1 MEASLDSNDYDN
13 DSVPT
18 SWVRQ
23 GIMPLPGITCKANK
37 LPPCPKEDSFD
48 LRSGQIH
55 AKIQVIRCHENGK
68 IMTLMVGDILSKAIS
83 NFVAEM
89 KISIPVE
96 VIVDT
101 SGNLVVNPSTV
112 VNICVVDCVSDTLLV
127 VSISIKS
134 VVSNSVLFE
143 LDIITSNSEMVSI

>member
-1 MEASLDSNDYDN
+1 MVP
-13 DSVPT
+13 SVT
-18 SWVRQ
+18 V
-23 GIMPLPGITCKANK
+23 
-37 LPPCPKEDSFD
+37 D
-48 LRSGQIH
+48 
-55 AKIQVIRCHENGK
+55 AK
-68 IMTLMVGDILSKAIS
+68 T
-83 NFVAEM
+83 
-89 KISIPVE
+89 VE